1 MLSTRTRGSKAA
13 IVVEFAPD
21 AETVGRTTVGLAT
34 ARTLSAVPNSAS
46 AAVPTR
52 SVSGMSRNDLDTGY
66 EDSTATTTKRGC
78 AEHSRARHRVPGH
91 ERQSR
96 NVSPRAPVRV

>member
-1 MLSTRTRGSKAA
+1 MLSTRTRGSNAA
-13 IVVEFAPD
+13 TVVESAPD
-21 AETVGRTTVGLAT
+21 TETIGGTTVGLAT
-34 ARTLSAVPNSAS
+34 ARTLSAVPSSAS

-52 SVSGMSRNDLDTGY
+52 RVSGISRNDLDTGY
-66 EDSTATTTKRGC
+66 EDFTATTTKRGC

-96 NVSPRAPVRV
+96 NVSPSAPVRV